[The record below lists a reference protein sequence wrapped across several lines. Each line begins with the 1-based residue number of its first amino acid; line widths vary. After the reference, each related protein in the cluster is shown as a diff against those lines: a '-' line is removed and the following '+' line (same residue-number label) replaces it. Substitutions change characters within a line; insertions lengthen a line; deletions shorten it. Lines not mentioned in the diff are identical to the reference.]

1 MNIKNVLNSVE
12 NKIDNLVDWAKN
24 NLAIVGVGAG
34 LIVLLAGGGYG
45 YHYFGVQKEQAA
57 NTVLGDC
64 MSQFDQAAQGK
75 ANFADVAIMCQA
87 GYEKFKNTK
96 VAPYMLAIQADAL
109 LAEQKQQEALDTLN
123 TMLTQIGSSSPLY
136 PLYSL
141 KQALL
146 KLDMPDETLNQTGL
160 QELEKLAA
168 DANNIYNDAAQFY
181 VGFYHSTHG
190 NAQKA
195 KEVWAHLV
203 ALNDNDL
210 VTDDQMRSPWASMA
224 REKMNGLA

>member
-1 MNIKNVLNSVE
+1 MNIKNAINSVQ
-12 NKIDNLVDWAKN
+12 NKIDTLIDLGKN
-24 NLAIVGVGAG
+24 NLPIVGAG
-34 LIVLLAGGGYG
+34 AGLVVLLAAGLYG

-75 ANFADVAIMCQA
+75 ASFADVATMCQA

-96 VAPYMLAIQADAL
+96 VAPYMLAIQVDAL
-109 LAEQKQQEALDTLN
+109 LGEQKQQEALDTIN
-123 TMLTQIGSSSPLY
+123 TMLAQISSSSPLY

-146 KLDMPDETLNQTGL
+146 KIDMPDEAINQSGL

-168 DANNIYNDAAQFY
+168 DTSNIYNDAAQFY
-181 VGFYHSTHG
+181 VGFYYNTHG

-195 KEVWAHLV
+195 KEVWTNLV
-203 ALNDNDL
+203 AINDT
-210 VTDDQMRSPWASMA
+210 VTDDQGRSPWAAMA
-224 REKMNGLA
+224 QEKMNGLS